1 MSSTSSMNSEHLSAD
16 QSGELQRPVLRYH
29 GGKWKLAEWI
39 IGHMPP
45 HRIYVEPFGGGA
57 SVLMRKPRSY
67 AEVYNDRWSEVVN
80 VFRVL
85 RQADAAAELDRLLR
99 LTPYSRDEFFATY
112 EVAVDP
118 VEEARRTIL
127 RSFAGFGS
135 GAVNRDHVTG
145 FRANSNRPGT
155 TPAQD
160 WQHYPDHIPA
170 FVARLQGVVIE
181 HRDALDVIAQ
191 HDTAETLFYVD
202 PPYPHATRNIRRT
215 SAVYAVEMSDEQHE
229 RLAGVLRDVR
239 GMVMLSTYRSE
250 MYDRLYTGWT
260 CIERETHADGARYR
274 VEQLWL
280 NPACATAQRQQRLI
294 A

>member
-1 MSSTSSMNSEHLSAD
+1 MTPETIMTDAVS
-16 QSGELQRPVLRYH
+16 RPVLRYH

-57 SVLMRKPRSY
+57 SVLMRKSRSY
-67 AEVYNDRWSEVVN
+67 AELYNDRWSEVVN

-85 RQADAAAELDRLLR
+85 RQADAAAELNRLLR

-112 EVAVDP
+112 EVAADP

-135 GAVNRDHVTG
+135 GAVSRGHVTG
-145 FRANSNRPGT
+145 FRANSNRSGT

-160 WQHYPDHIPA
+160 WQHYPDHVPA
-170 FVARLQGVVIE
+170 FVERLQGVVIE
-181 HRDALDVIAQ
+181 NRDALDVIAQ

-202 PPYPHATRNIRRT
+202 PPYPHATRNVRRT

-229 RLAGVLRDVR
+229 RLAGVLRAVR

-260 CIERETHADGARYR
+260 CIERETHADGARDR

-280 NPACATAQRQQRLI
+280 NPACAGAQRQQRLI
-294 A
+294 E